1 MDCNE
6 YGRLEGPESA
16 IVEGYL
22 CEVNPKLG
30 TAEIHV
36 YGSDSVPLR
45 FVPSLEQKML
55 RLETKFVKVRG
66 QGWINDTDEWIAVN
80 VDDVTC
86 PADKPLTSMSFIA
99 TLPRKSLTPTKLS
112 GPENLSTWTSSCEIF
127 TKPAGDGSRD
137 L

>member
-45 FVPSLEQKML
+45 FVPPLEQKML

-86 PADKPLTSMSFIA
+86 PADKPFDLNEFYSNPA
-99 TLPRKSLTPTKLS
+99 PK
-112 GPENLSTWTSSCEIF
+112 IF
-127 TKPAGDGSRD
+127 DPDKVVRAREPFDVDQFLRD
-137 L
+137 IYEARGRRES

>member
-1 MDCNE
+1 MTNCNE

-45 FVPSLEQKML
+45 FVPSLERKML

-86 PADKPLTSMSFIA
+86 LADKPFDLNEFYNNPA
-99 TLPRKSLTPTKLS
+99 PK
-112 GPENLSTWTSSCEIF
+112 IF
-127 TKPAGDGSRD
+127 NPDKAVRAREPFDVDQFLRD
-137 L
+137 IYEARGRRES